1 MQHFCMHRL
10 ETVMKHYTVDFG
22 KRMRDIS
29 EGLVLHDDACEDVS
43 AQQGLLDELIDICE
57 SVDFARDLGKVGGLP
72 CVLSLLSSRHEELR
86 WRSAELLAV
95 CAQNNLP
102 VQKEFLEAG
111 VLPAVLAQLRDS
123 CEQVCVKALLALSA
137 MVRGFYE
144 ASDAA
149 RSGGIVRQLVALA
162 SEPNSSIKSRRK
174 SLQLLHYFCETFPEE
189 KAAVLEEGLDA
200 VVHCLNDTTD
210 LDLIRAALS
219 LSYLLLSDVSAKG
232 KASDLLP
239 ALCKAEESLHQNFG
253 ESPDSISEEID
264 LVKQLKDLLLQY

>member
-1 MQHFCMHRL
+1 MRNCDGAPQSCWLCAHKTTCQCKRCCGLCRHLFVEALQFDHR
-10 ETVMKHYTVDFG
+10 
-22 KRMRDIS
+22 RP
-29 EGLVLHDDACEDVS
+29 AC
-43 AQQGLLDELIDICE
+43 QPGPWLLW
-57 SVDFARDLGKVGGLP
+57 RT
-72 CVLSLLSSRHEELR
+72 SLLL
-86 WRSAELLAV
+86 
-95 CAQNNLP
+95 Q
-102 VQKEFLEAG
+102 EFLEAG